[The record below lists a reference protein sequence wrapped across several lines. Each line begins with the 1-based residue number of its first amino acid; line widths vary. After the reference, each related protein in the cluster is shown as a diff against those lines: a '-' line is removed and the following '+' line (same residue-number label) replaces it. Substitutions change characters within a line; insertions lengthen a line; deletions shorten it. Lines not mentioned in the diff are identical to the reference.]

1 MTTIAYQADIP
12 EEGVTM
18 RASVDTNWNVAGV
31 FEKKLGQQLPFT
43 LAISGL
49 FNHVKVFFVTF
60 LIFFELESTRRY
72 VCILEPV
79 LILILEFKGGNKVK
93 LSHLEKLNLKIYML
107 GKYRKKLL
115 INF

>member
-1 MTTIAYQADIP
+1 MQAVTTIAYQADIP

-49 FNHVKVFFVTF
+49 FNHVKVLFYLSYFFKF
-60 LIFFELESTRRY
+60 
-72 VCILEPV
+72 
-79 LILILEFKGGNKVK
+79 
-93 LSHLEKLNLKIYML
+93 
-107 GKYRKKLL
+107 
-115 INF
+115 